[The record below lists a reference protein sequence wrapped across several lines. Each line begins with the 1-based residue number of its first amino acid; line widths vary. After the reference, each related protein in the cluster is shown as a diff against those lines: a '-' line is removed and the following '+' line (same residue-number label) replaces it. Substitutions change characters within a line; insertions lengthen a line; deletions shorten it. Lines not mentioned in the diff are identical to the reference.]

1 MSSIPSGRSPL
12 GVAFMM
18 LVAGILVML
27 YSSKN
32 FKHPSSFT
40 PESKWYRWIYYRYYY
55 DEDDEFIQMT
65 EDEIKRYMKRAFLGG
80 LLVFLNGLVILLS
93 YLFGR

>member
-1 MSSIPSGRSPL
+1 MNAGVSPL
-12 GVAFMM
+12 EASVVLM
-18 LVAGILVML
+18 LSGGLVLSLAYRYYHHPELMT
-27 YSSKN
+27 
-32 FKHPSSFT
+32 PSS
-40 PESKWYRWIYYRYYY
+40 PWYRWIYYRYYY